1 MAGRPAAR
9 RADPPASDSPPETP
23 PAADTQA
30 GDAPKSRCTHPMRLP
45 RPELLGIAL
54 GLLAWEWL
62 DTGENEALQVAVIG
76 VVIALAVMVYRKW
89 KE

>member
-1 MAGRPAAR
+1 
-9 RADPPASDSPPETP
+9 
-23 PAADTQA
+23 
-30 GDAPKSRCTHPMRLP
+30 MRFP

-76 VVIALAVMVYRKW
+76 VVTALAVVMYRKW